1 VIDPIF
7 LSMEDVLSLHTDQLE
22 RYGGLP
28 GVRDAGALEAAVE
41 MPRATFGGEYLHGD
55 LFSMAAAY
63 AFHIAE
69 SQAFVDGNKR
79 AGLNAALV
87 FLLMNG
93 WYVSDPSGR
102 LYDAMI
108 AIAVRNLDKT
118 GLAHLLEELAKPD
131 DEESEPEAF

>member
-1 VIDPIF
+1 MIDPVF
-7 LSMEDVLSLHTDQLE
+7 LSLDHVLSLHGDQLE

-41 MPRATFGGEYLHGD
+41 MLRATFGGEYLHSD

-69 SQAFVDGNKR
+69 SQAFVDGNRR

-87 FLLMNG
+87 FLLLSG
-93 WYVSDPSGR
+93 GYVRDPDGR
-102 LYDAMI
+102 MQ
-108 AIAVRNLDKT
+108 
-118 GLAHLLEELAKPD
+118 
-131 DEESEPEAF
+131 

>member
-1 VIDPIF
+1 VIGPVF
-7 LSMEDVLSLHTDQLE
+7 LSTEDVLSLHADQLE

-41 MPRATFGGEYLHGD
+41 MARATYDGEYLHRD

-93 WYVSDPSGR
+93 WHLSDPDGR

-108 AIAVRNLDKT
+108 AIAVRSLDKV
-118 GLAHLLEELAKPD
+118 GLAELLQALAAP
-131 DEESEPEAF
+131 DEEEEPEAF

>member
-1 VIDPIF
+1 MIDPIF
-7 LSMEDVLSLHTDQLE
+7 LSVDDVLSLHADQLA

-28 GVRDAGALEAAVE
+28 GVRDAGGLEAAVE
-41 MPRATFGGEYLHGD
+41 MPRATFGGEYLHAD

-93 WYVSDPSGR
+93 WYVSDPTDVS
-102 LYDAMI
+102 M
-108 AIAVRNLDKT
+108 T
-118 GLAHLLEELAKPD
+118 P
-131 DEESEPEAF
+131 